1 MCTVLVWYDQ
11 RPDNLCIYLPR
22 ASSDVPWLRQDLS
35 LGKLSCEPDEI
46 YVPTVFALRDTTDLL
61 PPSLE
66 AQVRV

>member
-1 MCTVLVWYDQ
+1 MERKKWC
-11 RPDNLCIYLPR
+11 LC
-22 ASSDVPWLRQDLS
+22 LRQDLS

-66 AQVRV
+66 AQVRFISQSLS